1 MVVKTVRLDQVDDVE
16 PVKSAGSRILNS
28 EIVPLCVSPR
38 IVVRFQNQVIL
49 VFVYLDCP
57 PEVAALKPGFKD
69 QRVVIRTKQIVV
81 LRYFDF
87 SRRLHS
93 SWQWINRIVN
103 NAVHEALLMRYT
115 FRLSPEAFL

>member
-57 PEVAALKPGFKD
+57 PEVAALKPCFKD

-103 NAVHEALLMRYT
+103 NAVHEALLMCYT